1 MSQFKTLE
9 FPNTPSGQTRK
20 NRTLEI
26 ETSQGWRV
34 VSETIVP
41 GKFKGSNACC
51 LFLIFAPCA
60 FLAGHEDGVIS
71 VTLERDNVPKPIIQP
86 KESSP
91 AAAST
96 SINFDRAKWN
106 ALLQYDSDVA
116 AAAKSLSGLDPKWTE
131 ELAASY
137 LALGDKQYLPT
148 IVSQILE
155 RSQSE
160 QKEPSLVID
169 IKPGNP
175 NTEHDYSVVL
185 MSVGKLKINVIKVI
199 REATGLSLKDAK
211 EAVEGAP
218 RVLKTHMKLID
229 AEELRHQLEE
239 VGATVELQESA
250 ISSVEDPITDST
262 RTSNADSWRPSA
274 MGGAFTSIDSRPNRL
289 IILGVVAVVVA
300 FALWGIF
307 AIVNKNASNG
317 NGQPTQSAADNTDGS
332 ESPNSTGPSE
342 PAIPADEAKFIGAVT
357 SAQVAYDAAANDM
370 AKGGTRADRHNAIC
384 QALSNASVS
393 NWVGTIKS
401 LSSNGDG
408 KGVLEVT
415 LAQDISVTT
424 NNNAFSDVG
433 DDTLLSQASPVFQ
446 TASKMKEGD
455 KIVFSGD
462 FFPNEIDCF
471 RELSVTLE
479 GSMKEPAFLI
489 RFTAVSNP
497 SAPSPQPNHAESD
510 AAPSAPVQPAPVAP
524 PSQVVSPPTQ
534 SGRTEQLD
542 GGSKPTDSEQTN
554 IASQPSF
561 DAAAPQ
567 TNPSQPQSHGKWY
580 YCDPAKAYY
589 PYVSRCSI
597 PWRAVIPN
605 STSSQANVQQPE
617 ANAPPA
623 RLDPNSAPSGDNR

>member
-9 FPNTPSGQTRK
+9 FPNTSSGQARK

-71 VTLERDNVPKPIIQP
+71 VTLERDNAPKRVQQN
-86 KESSP
+86 ESPP
-91 AAAST
+91 AAPST
-96 SINFDRAKWN
+96 SVNFDRAKWN
-106 ALLQYDSDVA
+106 ALLQYDPEVA
-116 AAAKSLSGLDPKWTE
+116 AAAKSLSGLDPKWTD
-131 ELAASY
+131 ELASSY

-160 QKEPSLVID
+160 QREASFVVD
-169 IKPGNP
+169 IKSGSPDA
-175 NTEHDYSVVL
+175 EDDYSVILVA
-185 MSVGKLKINVIKVI
+185 VGNLKINAIKAV
-199 REATGLSLKDAK
+199 REATGMSLKDAK
-211 EAVEGAP
+211 DAVENAP
-218 RVLKTHMKLID
+218 RVLKTNMKLTD
-229 AEELRHQLEE
+229 AEELKYQLESI
-239 VGATVELQESA
+239 GATVELQQSGL
-250 ISSVEDPITDST
+250 SSGEGPAANSP

-274 MGGAFTSIDSRPNRL
+274 MTGASTFTESRSHRWVAVG
-289 IILGVVAVVVA
+289 IAAVVVA
-300 FALWGIF
+300 FALWGIL
-307 AIVNKNASNG
+307 ALVNKNAPNG
-317 NGQPTQSAADNTDGS
+317 NDQSAQSAADTTSGA
-332 ESPNSTGPSE
+332 ESPSSTIPSR
-342 PAIPADEAKFIGAVT
+342 PAIPADEAKFISAVA
-357 SAQVAYDAAANDM
+357 SAQTAYDAAPNDM
-370 AKGGTRADRHNAIC
+370 AKGGTRADRRNAIC
-384 QALSNASVS
+384 QALPNASVS
-393 NWVGTIKS
+393 NWLGTIKS

-424 NNNAFSDVG
+424 NNNAFSDTG
-433 DDTLLSQASPVFQ
+433 DDTLLSQDSPVFQ

-455 KIVFSGD
+455 KIFFSGD
-462 FFPNEIDCF
+462 FLPSETDCF

-489 RFTAVSNP
+489 RFTSVADP
-497 SAPSPQPNHAESD
+497 SAPSPQPNTESD
-510 AAPSAPVQPAPVAP
+510 SAQSAPVQPAIVAAP
-524 PSQVVSPPTQ
+524 APQEVSPPAQ
-534 SGRTEQLD
+534 ADRSGQLD
-542 GGSKPTDSEQTN
+542 NGGKASDSEQTN
-554 IASQPSF
+554 TVNQPSS
-561 DAAAPQ
+561 DSTAPQ
-567 TNPSQPQSHGKWY
+567 SSPSQSQSHGKWY

-589 PYVSRCSI
+589 PYVSRCPI

-605 STSSQANVQQPE
+605 STNSQANMQQPE

-623 RLDPNSAPSGDNR
+623 KLDPNSPPSGDNR